1 MSDFSSELVKE
12 IRRSNVPV
20 LPAGIWSSIGEA
32 AAPADVTGAAVVLR
46 PGKRKRVVT
55 GLEESSPHPES
66 HPASFPDSSHNEP
79 QLLQIICHMT
89 PQTVRKLHAEMAKQI
104 NREHKVEIPVWDEL
118 F

>member
-1 MSDFSSELVKE
+1 MATRRGVRLLIGLGERNQKVKCF
-12 IRRSNVPV
+12 

-55 GLEESSPHPES
+55 GLEESSPHSES

-79 QLLQIICHMT
+79 QLLSHDPSNCQKAARGT
-89 PQTVRKLHAEMAKQI
+89 GETNQ
-104 NREHKVEIPVWDEL
+104 
-118 F
+118 